1 MKIIIRDV
9 TKYSKKS
16 QNLNNSFLGD
26 FNWNDVTRQAYWQ
39 IKMDKFD
46 VQGTNVTAC
55 DQSDGCQ
62 VIIDSGTSLLG
73 MILRDFQE
81 KNYCF

>member
-1 MKIIIRDV
+1 
-9 TKYSKKS
+9 
-16 QNLNNSFLGD
+16 
-26 FNWNDVTRQAYWQ
+26 
-39 IKMDKFD
+39 MDKFD

-73 MILRDFQE
+73 MIFRDFQE
-81 KNYCF
+81 KNMVFDLRQVGRVLSLHNFEKS

>member
-1 MKIIIRDV
+1 MKKGKI
-9 TKYSKKS
+9 S
-16 QNLNNSFLGD
+16 QNLILGD

-73 MILRDFQE
+73 MFFETKMTFLLKLQFS
-81 KNYCF
+81 KS

>member
-1 MKIIIRDV
+1 M
-9 TKYSKKS
+9 
-16 QNLNNSFLGD
+16 NHLFLGD

-73 MILRDFQE
+73 MILTIFEFKRF
-81 KNYCF
+81 

>member
-1 MKIIIRDV
+1 
-9 TKYSKKS
+9 
-16 QNLNNSFLGD
+16 
-26 FNWNDVTRQAYWQ
+26 
-39 IKMDKFD
+39 MDKFD

-73 MILRDFQE
+73 MIFDDFDD
-81 KNYCF
+81 F

>member
-1 MKIIIRDV
+1 MN
-9 TKYSKKS
+9 
-16 QNLNNSFLGD
+16 NLFLGD

-73 MILRDFQE
+73 MILNDFDDFRVKTFLRHVCRIITYMFKQS
-81 KNYCF
+81 

>member
-1 MKIIIRDV
+1 MKTIIEIQR
-9 TKYSKKS
+9 KI
-16 QNLNNSFLGD
+16 QNVNYIFLGD

-73 MILRDFQE
+73 MILNDFDD
-81 KNYCF
+81 FRV